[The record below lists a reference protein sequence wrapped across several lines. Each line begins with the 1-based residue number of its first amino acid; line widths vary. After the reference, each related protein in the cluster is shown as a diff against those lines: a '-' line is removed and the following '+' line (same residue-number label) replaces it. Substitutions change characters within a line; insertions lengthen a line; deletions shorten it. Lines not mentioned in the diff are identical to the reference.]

1 MSYLVDKDTCKQFQK
16 QNRQRT
22 TLCLDGN
29 TRRTEMKLVCCCSA
43 VSLLCYNHFIINFQD
58 YFTVTLSF
66 SNMNTEYLVFLGGN
80 FEQAE
85 KSFTILTKSV
95 TSFLGSDSIYS
106 AKYLTSVFI
115 PFTAWMQSHFYFKSP
130 LLQNTG
136 TQDFYLGWKGSKITL
151 ILTGLQNRLWQ
162 NNSTQL
168 LWGGGFSPFQK
179 FMSIYKYMIP

>member
-22 TLCLDGN
+22 ALCLDGN

-58 YFTVTLSF
+58 YFTVTFSI
-66 SNMNTEYLVFLGGN
+66 SNMNTKYLVFLGGN

-85 KSFTILTKSV
+85 KSFTILTQSV

-106 AKYLTSVFI
+106 AKYLISFLI
-115 PFTAWMQSHFYFKSP
+115 PFTAWIQSHCVPCSQVLNPIFFR
-130 LLQNTG
+130 
-136 TQDFYLGWKGSKITL
+136 TQALRIF
-151 ILTGLQNRLWQ
+151 ILDGRAAKQH
-162 NNSTQL
+162 
-168 LWGGGFSPFQK
+168 
-179 FMSIYKYMIP
+179 